1 MEVVAFSK
9 QDSKVINSSKVRG
22 HHKSA
27 GGGLS
32 MSEHPCLCPWVVAL
46 EEEGLWRRR
55 GEVSRI
61 WGGTK
66 GAKGGKEEAVVS
78 LLVPPP
84 PHSSLF
90 VSLSCPSQVCPAP
103 CRPQSSSSLDT
114 LVAMSL
120 KANGA
125 PHSRLNRTP
134 LLWPGPLGSW
144 QTSASKA
151 TRAPAAP
158 WVQDRRKGPARWT
171 WQPQPWAASRSAS
184 TTSAG
189 SRGLRTLTSQPHRG
203 VRGSPAFWCPGRWR
217 LEGGEDGRMYRQ

>member
-1 MEVVAFSK
+1 MAVY
-9 QDSKVINSSKVRG
+9 
-22 HHKSA
+22 
-27 GGGLS
+27 
-32 MSEHPCLCPWVVAL
+32 PCLCIRWLWLVAS

-55 GEVSRI
+55 GIASRI
-61 WGGTK
+61 RWGG
-66 GAKGGKEEAVVS
+66 AQGGRGGGDGFC
-78 LLVPPP
+78 LIIPPP
-84 PHSSLF
+84 PHPSSF
-90 VSLSCPSQVCPAP
+90 INLSCLSSICPAS

-125 PHSRLNRTP
+125 PHRRLNLTP
-134 LLWPGPLGSW
+134 LLWPSPLGSW

-171 WQPQPWAASRSAS
+171 WQPQPCAASRSAS

-203 VRGSPAFWCPGRWR
+203 VRGSAAFWCPDRWR
-217 LEGGEDGRMYRQ
+217 LETEGGEGRCKRRMEEGM

>member
-1 MEVVAFSK
+1 MSVHPIVWLWLVAS
-9 QDSKVINSSKVRG
+9 
-22 HHKSA
+22 
-27 GGGLS
+27 
-32 MSEHPCLCPWVVAL
+32 

-55 GEVSRI
+55 GIASRI
-61 WGGTK
+61 RWDQEGRGG
-66 GAKGGKEEAVVS
+66 GDGS
-78 LLVPPP
+78 FLLLVPP
-84 PHSSLF
+84 HSSTCL
-90 VSLSCPSQVCPAP
+90 VLSICPAS

-125 PHSRLNRTP
+125 PHRRLNLTP
-134 LLWPGPLGSW
+134 LLWPSPLGSW

-171 WQPQPWAASRSAS
+171 WQPQPCAASRSAS

-203 VRGSPAFWCPGRWR
+203 VRGSAAFWCPDRWR
-217 LEGGEDGRMYRQ
+217 LEEEEGRCKQRMEEM

>member
-1 MEVVAFSK
+1 MRWSPGRK
-9 QDSKVINSSKVRG
+9 
-22 HHKSA
+22 
-27 GGGLS
+27 
-32 MSEHPCLCPWVVAL
+32 
-46 EEEGLWRRR
+46 RRR
-55 GEVSRI
+55 R
-61 WGGTK
+61 W
-66 GAKGGKEEAVVS
+66 
-78 LLVPPP
+78 LL
-84 PHSSLF
+84 PHYSSSSSFLN
-90 VSLSCPSQVCPAP
+90 LSCLSSICPAS

-125 PHSRLNRTP
+125 PHRRLNLTP
-134 LLWPGPLGSW
+134 LLWPSPLGSW

-171 WQPQPWAASRSAS
+171 WQPQPCAASRSAS

-203 VRGSPAFWCPGRWR
+203 VRGSAAFWCPDRWR
-217 LEGGEDGRMYRQ
+217 LEGEGEEGRCKRRMEEEM